1 MSPNRNEILK
11 RYSEDEDIFGD
22 AEGIDYNNVETL
34 RMNMIPKQLHA
45 LLPLFALTGNSSI
58 PERRITRETLSE
70 YSEENETDLTSE
82 LSDQDFDW
90 GELNKNGSV
99 FQEMNQRLI
108 ATKVAQQKE
117 AEREQREFA
126 QRRKGD
132 YDPNQTLKLKDFNK
146 LTNENL
152 SLFDQLDNEK
162 TVNYEYTRDDFEDFE
177 DGFANN
183 FEAKLRVQPSMPTL
197 RQSAPK
203 LKKYNSYAEFKCDNR
218 VRLKLERIPSFY
230 HKPQT
235 ILNNKDQV
243 LNKYKE
249 NKTYHPH
256 HKKMGTVKCLNNDTE
271 ITLAYPSNNNMKYN
285 AKKNCWEGNEI
296 DLVRFEKPSLIPHNV
311 AKLSA
316 KDGKMVYDKEKL
328 KWISTE
334 ADQEDDNIF
343 DDIPDLVENKL
354 QSPVRGVSQFTQRSM
369 SSAASNREQNTSVPD
384 FGLSSK
390 IIEKFQRE
398 ELRIERKINHWFIG
412 STNEFNRD
420 YYWEIRNMVMDK

>member
-1 MSPNRNEILK
+1 MSPNRNDFLQ
-11 RYSEDEDIFGD
+11 RYSEEEDIFGD

-34 RMNMIPKQLHA
+34 RMNTIPKPLHV

-82 LSDQDFDW
+82 LSDHDFDW

-108 ATKVAQQKE
+108 ATKVAQQRE
-117 AEREQREFA
+117 AEREQREYS

-152 SLFDQLDNEK
+152 TMLDHLDNEK
-162 TVNYEYTRDDFEDFE
+162 TVNYEYTRDDFEEFE
-177 DGFANN
+177 DGFINN

-197 RQSAPK
+197 RQNRPR
-203 LKKYNSYAEFKCDNR
+203 LKKYNSYAEFKSDSR

-230 HKPQT
+230 NKPPT
-235 ILNNKDQV
+235 ILENKDQV

-249 NKTYHPH
+249 NKTYHSN

-271 ITLAYPSNNNMKYN
+271 ITLAYPTNNNMKYN
-285 AKKNCWEGNEI
+285 PKKNCWEGNEI
-296 DLVRFEKPSLIPHNV
+296 DLIRFEKPSLIPHNV
-311 AKLSA
+311 AKPSA
-316 KDGKMVYDKEKL
+316 REGKMIYDTEKL
-328 KWISTE
+328 QWINTE
-334 ADQEDDNIF
+334 NEEDNVF
-343 DDIPDLVENKL
+343 EDIPDLVESKL
-354 QSPVRGVSQFTQRSM
+354 QSPHRGVSQFTQRTM
-369 SSAASNREQNTSVPD
+369 SSATINREQNMSLPA

-390 IIEKFQRE
+390 SIEKFRKE
-398 ELRIERKINHWFIG
+398 EMKIERKINHWFIG
-412 STNEFNRD
+412 STGEFNRD

>member
-1 MSPNRNEILK
+1 MSPNRNDLLK
-11 RYSEDEDIFGD
+11 RFSEEEDIFGD

-34 RMNMIPKQLHA
+34 RTNMIPQALHI
-45 LLPLFALTGNSSI
+45 LLPLFALTGNSSGQ
-58 PERRITRETLSE
+58 ERRITRETLSE

-82 LSDQDFDW
+82 LSDHDFDW
-90 GELNKNGSV
+90 GELNKNGNV
-99 FQEMNQRLI
+99 FQQMNQRLI
-108 ATKVAQQKE
+108 ATKVAQKKE

-126 QRRKGD
+126 QRRRE

-152 SLFDQLDNEK
+152 TILDQLDNEK
-162 TVNYEYTRDDFEDFE
+162 TVNYEYTRDDYDDFE
-177 DGFANN
+177 DGFAKN

-197 RQSAPK
+197 RQNPPK

-230 HKPQT
+230 NKPSPSF
-235 ILNNKDQV
+235 NNKDQV

-271 ITLAYPSNNNMKYN
+271 VTLAYPTNNSMKYN
-285 AKKNCWEGNEI
+285 QKKNRWEGNEI
-296 DLVRFEKPSLIPHNV
+296 DLIRFEKPSLIPHSVTKPSTKEGN
-311 AKLSA
+311 
-316 KDGKMVYDKEKL
+316 MIYDPEKL
-328 KWISTE
+328 QWINTE
-334 ADQEDDNIF
+334 EEEDDNIF
-343 DDIPDLVENKL
+343 DDIPDLVEQKL
-354 QSPVRGVSQFTQRSM
+354 QSPLRGASQFTQRTM
-369 SSAASNREQNTSVPD
+369 STATISREQSSRAFPE

-390 IIEKFQRE
+390 TIEKFRKE
-398 ELRIERKINHWFIG
+398 ELMVERKINHWFIG
-412 STNEFNRD
+412 STGEFNRD